1 MKVVQNDGKGA
12 KFGKNG
18 NMAIKIIGLVVYNVA
33 GAEVYL
39 RTKLYLDPSSRLAT
53 IHGQKSG
60 GRAVPPFLG
69 VRAVSPSNTMSPAQ
83 RSTSVPSVILIHPA
97 VWPQYMGRKVVGGL
111 CRPFWG

>member
-1 MKVVQNDGKGA
+1 MQNDGKGA

-53 IHGQKSG
+53 TDMSRKLG
-60 GRAVPPFLG
+60 GRALAVPFG
-69 VRAVSPSNTMSPAQ
+69 GARSPSNTM
-83 RSTSVPSVILIHPA
+83 
-97 VWPQYMGRKVVGGL
+97 
-111 CRPFWG
+111 